1 MGLYEILFPKKEQ
14 QWREE
19 TTFQTLTAY
28 EPHFT
33 NWSGKLYEQ
42 DLVRDS
48 IDACARHCS
57 KLNVIWSGPSS
68 SPLRNK
74 LKKAPN
80 EWTTWSQFLYR
91 LETILLVQNTAVIL
105 PVINKYNETTGVFVT
120 VPKKC
125 EIKQYKGVAYLRFEY
140 VSNKHAAI
148 ELEKCGI
155 MTRFQYESD
164 FFGSKDHAL
173 GPTLDLITLQHQ
185 AIKEAVKN
193 GSSFRF
199 MATISNFTNAA
210 DLAEERRRFTDYN
223 LKASDE
229 NGGFLLF
236 PNTYKDVKQIESK
249 PYVVDAEQRRAIETG
264 VYNYF
269 GTNEKIIQN
278 SATAEEI
285 DAFYSGAI
293 EPFAIQLGEV
303 FTKMLLS
310 DTQREYGNVIEVS
323 SNRLSNMSIKN
334 KIQLANAM
342 ADRGLAMIDEIRD
355 LFGLEPLPDGQG
367 KKSPIRGEYYFVQE
381 GKPGAQN
388 QTITEETTS
397 EETEEEED
405 ALST

>member
-14 QWREE
+14 QYREE

-33 NWSGKLYEQ
+33 SWGGKMYEQ

-68 SPLRNK
+68 STLRNK

-105 PVINKYNETTGVFVT
+105 PVINKYGETTGVFVT

-125 EIKQYKGVAYLRFEY
+125 EIRQYKGVAYLRFEY
-140 VSNKHAAI
+140 VDHKHAAI

-164 FFGSKDHAL
+164 FFGTKEHAL

-193 GSSFRF
+193 GSTFRF

-210 DLAEERRRFTDYN
+210 DLAQERQRFTDYN
-223 LKASDE
+223 LKASE
-229 NGGFLLF
+229 SNGGFLLF
-236 PNTYKDVKQIESK
+236 PNTYKDIKQIESK
-249 PYVVDAEQRRAIETG
+249 PYVVDAEQRKVIETG

-355 LFGLEPLPDGQG
+355 LFGLEPLPDGEG

-381 GKPGAQN
+381 GKPGSN
-388 QTITEETTS
+388 TKETTEPNTEES
-397 EETEEEED
+397 EEEED

>member
-14 QWREE
+14 QYKEE
-19 TTFQTLTAY
+19 TVFQTLTAY

-33 NWSGKLYEQ
+33 SWGGKMYEQ

-68 SPLRNK
+68 SSLRNK

-105 PVINKYNETTGVFVT
+105 PVINKYGETTGVFVT
-120 VPKKC
+120 VPRKC
-125 EIKQYKGVAYLRFEY
+125 EIRQYKGVAYLRFEY
-140 VSNKHAAI
+140 VDNRHAAI

-164 FFGSKDHAL
+164 FFGTKEHAL

-193 GSSFRF
+193 GSTFRF
-199 MATISNFTNAA
+199 MATISNFTNAE
-210 DLAEERRRFTDYN
+210 DLAKERQRFTEYN
-223 LKASDE
+223 LKASDA

-249 PYVVDAEQRRAIETG
+249 PYVVDAEQRKVIETG

-269 GTNEKIIQN
+269 GTNERIIQN

-310 DTQREYGNVIEVS
+310 DTQRDYGNVIEVS

-355 LFGLEPLPDGQG
+355 LFGLEPLPDGEGQ
-367 KKSPIRGEYYFVQE
+367 KSPIRGEYYFVQE
-381 GKPGAQN
+381 GKPGAN
-388 QTITEETTS
+388 IQTTTEPNTEES
-397 EETEEEED
+397 EEED
-405 ALST
+405 NALST